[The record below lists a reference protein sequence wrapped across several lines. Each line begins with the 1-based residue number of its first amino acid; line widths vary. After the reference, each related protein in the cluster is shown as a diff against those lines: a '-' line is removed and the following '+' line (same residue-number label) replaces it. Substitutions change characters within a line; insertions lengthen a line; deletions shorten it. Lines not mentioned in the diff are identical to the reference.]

1 MRLRIEIFRRV
12 DAITLTTGYSPALD
26 RLVEDPRRGWQRLRL
41 TRVSRQVQRAA
52 RVPPLATFHGERNGS
67 PTEGHADSI
76 ENGALHGAV
85 VRRYSS
91 GMSDGLFDVLIVGGG
106 PAGLQAA
113 LTLGRARKRVLVA
126 DGGPRRNATAGHM
139 NNFVSRDGIAPAD
152 FRREARTQIAKY
164 PTVSLRD
171 EQIDTITGLRGDFR
185 AGTVR
190 ARRVL
195 LATGLIDQPPELE
208 GLVPLWGHSV
218 FQCPY
223 CHGWEARE
231 RRWGYYAPDA
241 TTAHVGPFVMQLRGW
256 STEVTLFTD
265 KLGDDMRSRL
275 LAAKIQIES
284 AAVTRLVGTGN
295 QLEAVELVGGRRV
308 ACEALLMHPPQ
319 QQVELVHALGVALDD
334 DGFVK
339 IDPMTRETSIPGI
352 YAAGDL
358 ATRGQAAILAAAAG
372 MQAAAA
378 INAEVTADLVT
389 SGMLP

>member
-1 MRLRIEIFRRV
+1 M
-12 DAITLTTGYSPALD
+12 
-26 RLVEDPRRGWQRLRL
+26 
-41 TRVSRQVQRAA
+41 
-52 RVPPLATFHGERNGS
+52 N
-67 PTEGHADSI
+67 
-76 ENGALHGAV
+76 
-85 VRRYSS
+85 
-91 GMSDGLFDVLIVGGG
+91 DGLFDVLIAGGG

-164 PTVSLRD
+164 PNVSLRD

-195 LATGLIDQPPELE
+195 LATGLIDQPPEFE
-208 GLVPLWGHSV
+208 GLVPFWGHSV

-284 AAVTRLVGTGN
+284 GAVTRLVGTGHR
-295 QLEAVELVGGRRV
+295 LEAVELVGGRSV
-308 ACEALLMHPPQ
+308 ACDVLLMHPPQ
-319 QQVELVHALGVALDD
+319 KQVELVRALGVALDD
-334 DGFVK
+334 EGFVK
-339 IDPMTRETSIPGI
+339 TDPMTRETSIPGI

-358 ATRGQAAILAAAAG
+358 TTRAQAAVLAAAAG

-378 INAEVTADLVT
+378 INAELTAELVT
-389 SGMLP
+389 SGMLL